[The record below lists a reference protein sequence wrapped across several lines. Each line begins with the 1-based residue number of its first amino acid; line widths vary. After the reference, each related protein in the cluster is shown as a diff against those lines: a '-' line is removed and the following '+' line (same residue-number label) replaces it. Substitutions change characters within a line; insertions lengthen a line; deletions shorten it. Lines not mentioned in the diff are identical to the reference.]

1 MLLKLTKKEL
11 NDKEKEEVSKALGV
25 RLGHANFT
33 VEYEVNPEI
42 MGGLQ
47 IYFGD
52 SFLDCSLGTRITRIR
67 DEISRIPL

>member
-1 MLLKLTKKEL
+1 M
-11 NDKEKEEVSKALGV
+11 SKALEV

-33 VEYEVNPEI
+33 VEYDVDPEI
-42 MGGLQ
+42 LGGLQ

-67 DEISRIPL
+67 DEISRITL